1 MEMTTAQEKAAVQEI
16 RQKRARGEK
25 LTQREWNILA
35 YSPYGTAGG
44 CACGHGS
51 IPIHATQN

>member
-1 MEMTTAQEKAAVQEI
+1 MTTAQEKAAVQEI